1 MPFQSSMGLSSCL
14 LLYRKKKKKKS
25 KAEEVVETV
34 GKVEAKEAEKR
45 TPAQIAY
52 EKVQEQRVTSL
63 TLYFKLYSHQDNLC
77 NCLRWLIVR
86 GWHGSSICSGYKSVL
101 LSML

>member
-1 MPFQSSMGLSSCL
+1 M
-14 LLYRKKKKKKS
+14 
-25 KAEEVVETV
+25 ETV

-63 TLYFKLYSHQDNLC
+63 KRKST
-77 NCLRWLIVR
+77 RT
-86 GWHGSSICSGYKSVL
+86 SIHDVT
-101 LSML
+101 